1 MMKVLLRRSALAIC
15 IFLHNIPEAV
25 SSSESYWRSNANEL
39 YVTSNVTISARSN
52 LECAVRCHNSPLCR
66 SFAWE
71 APSNTCYLQAEV
83 DSEEKSPVYL
93 PVYSKESK
101 YVF

>member
-1 MMKVLLRRSALAIC
+1 MNILLRHCVLVISTFV
-15 IFLHNIPEAV
+15 IFPQEVLSN
-25 SSSESYWRSNANEL
+25 ESYWFSN
-39 YVTSNVTISARSN
+39 VTQMHITSNVMISTRSK

-83 DSEEKSPVYL
+83 DSEENSSVYL
-93 PVYSKESK
+93 SVYSKESK
-101 YVF
+101 YMF

>member
-1 MMKVLLRRSALAIC
+1 MNVLLGNRILAIC
-15 IFLHNIPEAV
+15 IFLHIFPKEV
-25 SSSESYWRSNANEL
+25 FSSESHWLTNTTKM
-39 YVTSNVTISARSN
+39 YVTSKVTLSRRSK
-52 LECAVRCHNSPLCR
+52 LECAVRCHNSPFCR

-83 DSEEKSPVYL
+83 DSEEKSSVYL

-101 YVF
+101 YMF

>member
-1 MMKVLLRRSALAIC
+1 MNILLRHCVLVINTFV
-15 IFLHNIPEAV
+15 IFPQEVL
-25 SSSESYWRSNANEL
+25 SSESYWFSN
-39 YVTSNVTISARSN
+39 VTKMHITSNVMISTRSK
-52 LECAVRCHNSPLCR
+52 LGCAVRCHNSPLCR

-83 DSEEKSPVYL
+83 DSEEKSSVYL